1 MQARQRTARREFQVV
16 RTRKSAPQ
24 GRHLTLAY
32 VRSRATAG
40 GDDEISSLTLYGQ
53 G

>member
-1 MQARQRTARREFQVV
+1 MPTRDRAVRRPVQVV
-16 RTRKSAPQ
+16 RTRKPGPQ

-32 VRSRATAG
+32 LRARQAQDE
-40 GDDEISSLTLYGQ
+40 GDLSALVLYGQ